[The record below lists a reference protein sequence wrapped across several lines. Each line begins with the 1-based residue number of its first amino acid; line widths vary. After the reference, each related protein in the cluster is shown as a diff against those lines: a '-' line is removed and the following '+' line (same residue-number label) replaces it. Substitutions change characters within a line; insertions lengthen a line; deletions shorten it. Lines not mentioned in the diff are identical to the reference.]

1 MDSLH
6 YYGNLLHTQ
15 HDDSAA
21 ELMYKR
27 AVQVIEAQ
35 GIEETEGVHPLYV
48 DTLCNHGARLER
60 VRHDID
66 GAQVEGQKRRSI
78 KAKEA

>member
-48 DTLCNHGARLER
+48 DTLCNHGALLER

>member
-48 DTLCNHGARLER
+48 DTLCNHGALLER

-66 GAQVEGQKRRSI
+66 GAQVEGQKRP
-78 KAKEA
+78 